1 MQVKNKWNKK
11 IYSIVNKDNGKVI
24 LQRVDGSRFEIS
36 EKEFKSNYADFKPIE
51 NKGGE
56 EK

>member
-11 IYSIVNKDNGKVI
+11 IYSVVNKDNGKVI
-24 LQRVDGSRFEIS
+24 LQRVDGSRFEIA
-36 EKEFKSNYADFKPIE
+36 EKEFKSNYIDFKLSQD
-51 NKGGE
+51 KGGE